1 MQIRLGEKLR
11 KLRMEN
17 ELTQEKLA
25 EVFGVSPQAISRWEN
40 NTTYP
45 DITMLPG
52 LAHFYHTT
60 LDDLM
65 GMDELRKEEHVNR
78 TFSVV
83 HEYEA
88 QGKIDEAIQVLRE
101 ALNIHPHHG
110 SFLSELALALTL
122 KANTDDRPEWVNE
135 AIALSE
141 RVLASSTNE
150 KVRSTTRA
158 NLCFLY
164 LKRTDQEN
172 AMQLAR
178 TLPHVWECREL
189 IMPEMHPEEDYRA
202 ELRKGIRTTLSV
214 ICAKIMNAQEYPH
227 VREDLLI
234 ALGPDG
240 RDDGDMTKQM
250 ELLVHFLTE
259 E

>member
-11 KLRMEN
+11 KLRMEH

-40 NTTYP
+40 DTTYP

-52 LAHFYHTT
+52 LAHFYRTT

-78 TFSVV
+78 IFSTA
-83 HEYEA
+83 HDYEA
-88 QGKIDEAIQVLRE
+88 QGKLDEAIQVLRE

-110 SFLSELALALTL
+110 GFLSELALALTM
-122 KANTDDRPEWVNE
+122 KANTEEGPEWVNE

-164 LKRTDQEN
+164 LKRGDHES

-202 ELRKGIRTTLSV
+202 ELRKGIRTALSV
-214 ICAKIMNAQEYPH
+214 ICAKIKNAQEYPH
-227 VREDLLI
+227 VREERLI

-240 RDDGDMTKQM
+240 KDDGDMTKHM
-250 ELLVHFLTE
+250 ELLVNFLTDK
-259 E
+259 